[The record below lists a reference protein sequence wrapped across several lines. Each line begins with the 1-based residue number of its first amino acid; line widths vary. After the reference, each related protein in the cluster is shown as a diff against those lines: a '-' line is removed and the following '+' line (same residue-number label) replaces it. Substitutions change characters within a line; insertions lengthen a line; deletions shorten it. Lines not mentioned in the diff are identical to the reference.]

1 LRQPPRGCLLGASG
15 SLKWCAAA
23 PSLRTRCP
31 LPLGPS
37 ADQRRSAGRSCL
49 HEDCGGGW
57 WLRLGPADD
66 RGRGSRR
73 WRCWRPRIRPAWGRS
88 ASLAACCCACASVR
102 SARAD
107 APGGDTVAVWPRR
120 AAAERAHCG
129 CGFALLRSG
138 RVACPWVPCGRSQ
151 PRAHAQPHVATDHAI
166 FTVSRPCLTSLY
178 NLLSLVSRRS

>member
-1 LRQPPRGCLLGASG
+1 MRQPPRGCLLGASG

-49 HEDCGGGW
+49 HARCGGGW
-57 WLRLGPADD
+57 RLRLGPADD
-66 RGRGSRR
+66 RGRGSRL

-88 ASLAACCCACASVR
+88 ASLVACCCACASV
-102 SARAD
+102 SSTRAD

-120 AAAERAHCG
+120 AAAERAQCG
-129 CGFALLRSG
+129 CVASPCCGLVVWHARGCRVGALNRVRMRSCMSPRTMPFSLSVG
-138 RVACPWVPCGRSQ
+138 RA
-151 PRAHAQPHVATDHAI
+151 
-166 FTVSRPCLTSLY
+166 SL
-178 NLLSLVSRRS
+178 